1 MADPLRKIARENF
14 RDGRYLSAANR
25 EQPSR
30 WTYAGL
36 PRSVASGRHLVDHIL
51 QRRAAA
57 SSVNPTN
64 VGIFRYLF
72 TKIIRR

>member
-14 RDGRYLSAANR
+14 RAGRYLSAANR
-25 EQPSR
+25 EKPSR

-36 PRSVASGRHLVDHIL
+36 PRSVSSGRHLVDHIL

-57 SSVNPTN
+57 NGVHRTGL
-64 VGIFRYLF
+64 GICRHLF
-72 TKIIRR
+72 AKIIGR

>member
-51 QRRAAA
+51 
-57 SSVNPTN
+57 
-64 VGIFRYLF
+64 
-72 TKIIRR
+72 